1 MLIFFIS
8 HYIWIFI
15 HDSNTNPLDLFRCDQ
30 SDCLRIFCF
39 KKMGWN
45 ETPAL
50 QGWNEPPETLQKQ
63 RGQNKNK
70 NNKESLVLVY
80 YNFM

>member
-1 MLIFFIS
+1 
-8 HYIWIFI
+8 
-15 HDSNTNPLDLFRCDQ
+15 
-30 SDCLRIFCF
+30 
-39 KKMGWN
+39 MGWN

-50 QGWNEPPETLQKQ
+50 QGWNETPETLQKQ
-63 RGQNKNK
+63 RGQKKNK

>member
-1 MLIFFIS
+1 
-8 HYIWIFI
+8 
-15 HDSNTNPLDLFRCDQ
+15 
-30 SDCLRIFCF
+30 
-39 KKMGWN
+39 MGWN

-50 QGWNEPPETLQKQ
+50 QGWNETPETLQKQ